1 MKFVKNTIGNVLFVV
16 ILMYMKNNFISYKDI
31 YDSSYMDDVFY
42 DRELNEYWILNTHD
56 NNGKIKSVTF
66 QIVIRSKDKIEFGKE
81 LTVYNVT
88 LRSRILLSL
97 GINKIKPSI
106 YWDKR
111 IFLSKNC
118 GKILKEMNTDE
129 ILVEYEKTLKDG
141 FNDGFLTE
149 EEYKTLL
156 DF

>member
-1 MKFVKNTIGNVLFVV
+1 
-16 ILMYMKNNFISYKDI
+16 MKNNFISYQNIFDL
-31 YDSSYMDDVFY
+31 SYMDDVFY
-42 DRELNEYWILNTHD
+42 DRELNEYKIINTHE
-56 NNGKIKSVTF
+56 NGKIKSVTF

-81 LTVYNVT
+81 ITVYNIT
-88 LRSRILLSL
+88 LRSRLLLSL
-97 GINKIKPSI
+97 GININNIKTSI

-118 GKILKEMNTDE
+118 GQILKEMNTVD

-141 FNDGFLTE
+141 FDNGFLTE

>member
-1 MKFVKNTIGNVLFVV
+1 ME
-16 ILMYMKNNFISYKDI
+16 
-31 YDSSYMDDVFY
+31 DVFY
-42 DRELNEYWILNTHD
+42 DRELNEYRILNTHD

-66 QIVIRSKDKIEFGKE
+66 QIVIRSKDKIELGKE

-97 GINKIKPSI
+97 GINNIKPSI

-118 GKILKEMNTDE
+118 GQILKEMNSAD
-129 ILVEYEKTLKDG
+129 ILVEYERTLKDG
-141 FNDGFLTE
+141 LDNGFLTE
-149 EEYKTLL
+149 EEYDNLL
-156 DF
+156 KN